1 MGLAS
6 RGDRGPG
13 RVPGR
18 RRPWRSLAWLQAGIL
33 TLGALVQAGDGGEPT
48 PLAAAVR
55 ARVELAIAAGE
66 LPGAV
71 VVAGVVEGADE
82 RRLVLEVVG
91 RRALEPE
98 PEALDADTL
107 FDLASLTKPLATA
120 SAVALLAERG
130 ALSLDEPV
138 ATYLPAFAAAGKQRV
153 TVRDLLL
160 HRGGLAPADGLE
172 NYRAGPDPALERI
185 LADAPRGEPGTSF
198 AYSDLGYI
206 VLGELVRAVD
216 GRDLDAFWRAEFAA
230 PLGLVRAG
238 FRPAPELHPRCAPTE
253 RTTPEGPFLRGVV
266 HDPRARALGGVAG
279 HAGLFAAAE
288 DVARWCRMV
297 LGGGVLDGRRV
308 LARSTVHE
316 MLAPTWLPDGSGGR
330 TLAFDV
336 DTPYASARGRRFPRG
351 RSLGHTG
358 FTGTSLWLDPGSGAY
373 LVILASRV
381 HPAGE
386 GRVLE
391 LRRDLATLVA
401 EAVLGPRGA
410 EIAPPPG
417 AAPASRAPGP
427 AEAPR
432 ASVRCGVD
440 VLVEEGFA
448 RLCGRRVAL
457 LTNRTG
463 VDRAGRRTIDLLH
476 AAPGVELVR
485 ILSPEHGLAADL
497 EGEVGHGRD
506 PATGLAVFSLYGA
519 TRRPT
524 DAMLAGLDDVLF
536 DVQDAGVRIY
546 TYATTLGY
554 LMEEC
559 GRRGVRV
566 VVLDRPD
573 PLGGLVVDGPRADPD
588 RLAFISYRPIPFV
601 HGLTVGEL
609 ARLFRGRYG
618 VACELD
624 VVPLAGWSRGMLFED
639 TDLEWI
645 APSPNLRTPTQAL
658 LYSALGLLEAA
669 NLSVGRGTDAPF
681 ERLGAPWIDGELLAA
696 ALEGAGLPGVRFAP
710 LAFTPSDAVFA
721 GQRCSGVAL
730 TLTDPR
736 AFEGPRTG
744 FTIAWWLERLFAA
757 DLEVARLLDRARS
770 YGAWRA
776 LRLASDPA
784 SIPAVWAQD
793 VASFH
798 AERAPYLLY
807 D

>member
-1 MGLAS
+1 MGPFERVGPGS
-6 RGDRGPG
+6 GRTRGPG
-13 RVPGR
+13 RRGR
-18 RRPWRSLAWLQAGIL
+18 WAAGLVAGLLAF
-33 TLGALVQAGDGGEPT
+33 GAPARADDGGAPT
-48 PLAAAVR
+48 PLAAALR
-55 ARVELAIAAGE
+55 ARVERAIAAGE

-71 VVAGVVEGADE
+71 VVAGVVEGAGE
-82 RRLVLEVVG
+82 RRLAFEVVG
-91 RRALEPE
+91 QRALEPE
-98 PEALDADTL
+98 AEALDADTL

-120 SAVALLAERG
+120 CAVALLVERG
-130 ALSLDEPV
+130 ALALDEPV
-138 ATYLPAFAAAGKQRV
+138 ATYLPAFAAAGKGRIR
-153 TVRDLLL
+153 VRDLLL

-172 NYRAGPDPALERI
+172 NYREGPGPALERI
-185 LADAPRGEPGTSF
+185 LAAAPRGEPGASF
-198 AYSDLGYI
+198 VYSDLGYI

-230 PLGLVRAG
+230 PLGLATAG
-238 FRPAPELHPRCAPTE
+238 FRPAPELAPRCAPTE
-253 RTTPEGPFLRGVV
+253 RTTPGGAFLRGVV

-279 HAGLFAAAE
+279 HAGLFATAE
-288 DVARWCRMV
+288 EVARWCRMV

-308 LARSTVHE
+308 LARGSVE
-316 MLAPTWLPDGSGGR
+316 AMLAPSWLPDGSGGR

-336 DTPYASARGRRFPRG
+336 DTPYASARGSRFPRG

-373 LVILASRV
+373 LVILASRL
-381 HPAGE
+381 HPSGE

-391 LRRDLATLVA
+391 LRRDLATLVG
-401 EAVLGPRGA
+401 EALLGPRGA
-410 EIAPPPG
+410 EIR
-417 AAPASRAPGP
+417 SRAGETP
-427 AEAPR
+427 ADAGRKSAAAER

-440 VLVEEGFA
+440 VLAAEDFA
-448 RLCGRRVAL
+448 RLRGRRVAL

-463 VDRAGRRTIDLLH
+463 VDRSGRRTIDLLH
-476 AAPGVELVR
+476 AAEGVELVR
-485 ILSPEHGLAADL
+485 ILSPEHGLAADQ
-497 EGEVGHGRD
+497 EGAVDHGRD
-506 PATGLAVFSLYGA
+506 AATGLAVHSLYGA

-524 DAMLAGLDDVLF
+524 DGMLADLDAVLF

-566 VVLDRPD
+566 VVLDRPN
-573 PLGGLVVDGPRADPD
+573 PLGGLVVDGPRADPE

-624 VVPLAGWSRGMLFED
+624 VVPLEGWSRGMSFAD
-639 TDLEWI
+639 TDLGWI
-645 APSPNLRTPTQAL
+645 APSPNLRTPTQAI

-669 NLSVGRGTDAPF
+669 NVSVGRGTPAPF

-696 ALEGAGLPGVRFAP
+696 ALEGAGLPGVRFTP
-710 LAFTPSDAVFA
+710 LAFTPDEATFA
-721 GQRCSGVAL
+721 GERCSGIAL

-744 FTIAWWLERLFAA
+744 FTIAWWLERLFA
-757 DLEVARLLDRARS
+757 DEFEVARLLDRARS
-770 YGAWRA
+770 FEAWRA
-776 LRLASDPA
+776 LRLATDPA
-784 SIPAVWAQD
+784 ALPSVWAAD
-793 VASFH
+793 VASFR
-798 AERAPYLLY
+798 AERAPFLLY
-807 D
+807 E